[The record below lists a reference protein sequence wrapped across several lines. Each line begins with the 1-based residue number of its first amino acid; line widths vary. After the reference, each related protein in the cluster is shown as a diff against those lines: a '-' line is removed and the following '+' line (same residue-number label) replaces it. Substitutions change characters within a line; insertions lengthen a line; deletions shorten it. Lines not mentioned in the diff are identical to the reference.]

1 MNLFFRKL
9 GLGPAV
15 IIVHGLYGSS
25 DNWLTVGRQLAEH
38 GFEVFMLDQRN
49 HGNSPHSPI
58 HNYEA
63 MKQDLLQFID
73 FQQIKKAILIGHSM
87 GGKTVISFALDYPE
101 RVTSLVVV
109 DIAPKKYFEINKNQS
124 DLSHDFIINTLL
136 SLHLQDFN
144 SREQISDF
152 VSKSIPS
159 ASLRNFLLKNIR
171 RKKYSENNS
180 INTTIFEWSL
190 NLQALNDNLEIIL
203 NSVNFGEIAENQKL
217 NIIGFPVLFIR
228 GNNSTHIENEDI
240 PLIRKVF
247 PAAEFVSIPNA
258 GHWVHVEQTELFM
271 KNLLYFLEN

>member
-73 FQQIKKAILIGHSM
+73 SQQIKKAILIGHSM